1 VDETTKETHRRRA
14 RPTRPGLDQVTP
26 AAGLP
31 PSPGVGV
38 PTDQGADSGPD
49 PVPEGL
55 LDPMGQGDDR
65 AAEAALRPR
74 TLDEYIGQDRMK
86 ANLRV
91 FIRAARERGE
101 HLDHVLLYGPP
112 GLGKTTV
119 AHILAGEMGTPLR
132 STSGPAIERAGDL
145 AAILTNLEGTGI
157 LFIDEIHRLHPALE
171 EILYQAMEDFRID
184 IVIGQG
190 PGARTVKI
198 DLPRFTLVGATTRMG
213 LLTGPLR
220 DRFGIVHH
228 LDFYPVEDLVRIV
241 RRSAGLLGV
250 SIDDGGAAAIGR
262 RSRGTPRIANRLL
275 RRVRDF
281 AQVEADGEITGPVA
295 DRHLER
301 LEVDLYGLDRLDRR
315 ILLTIHE
322 KFDGGPVG
330 LATIAAALGEEAD
343 TIEEIYEPYLMQIGF
358 LDRTARGR
366 RVTPRALEHL
376 KISPS
381 GRTRDGLFREG

>member
-1 VDETTKETHRRRA
+1 MMD
-14 RPTRPGLDQVTP
+14 
-26 AAGLP
+26 
-31 PSPGVGV
+31 
-38 PTDQGADSGPD
+38 
-49 PVPEGL
+49 
-55 LDPMGQGDDR
+55 
-65 AAEAALRPR
+65 
-74 TLDEYIGQDRMK
+74 
-86 ANLRV
+86 NLRV
-91 FIRAARERGE
+91 FNRAARERGE

-119 AHILAGEMGTPLR
+119 AHILAAEMGTPLR

-241 RRSAGLLGV
+241 RRSAGLLSV
-250 SIDDGGAAAIGR
+250 PVDDGGAAAIGR
-262 RSRGTPRIANRLL
+262 RARGTPRIANRLL

-281 AQVEADGEITGPVA
+281 AQVEADGVITGPVA

-301 LEVDLYGLDRLDRR
+301 LEVDRYGLDQLDRR

-330 LATIAAALGEEAD
+330 LATIAAALGEEPD

-376 KISPS
+376 QVRPVRPP
-381 GRTRDGLFREG
+381 GGLFGEG

>member
-1 VDETTKETHRRRA
+1 VDDITKQPPRRPRRPA
-14 RPTRPGLDQVTP
+14 RPPLDPPAPAPQDAPPIAETAHGLE
-26 AAGLP
+26 AAG
-31 PSPGVGV
+31 V
-38 PTDQGADSGPD
+38 D
-49 PVPEGL
+49 L
-55 LDPMGQGDDR
+55 LDPAGQRDDR

-74 TLDEYIGQDRMK
+74 SLDEYIGQERMK

-112 GLGKTTV
+112 GLGKTTI
-119 AHILAGEMGTPLR
+119 AHILATEMGTPLR

-171 EILYQAMEDFRID
+171 EILYQAMEDYRID

-198 DLPRFTLVGATTRMG
+198 ELPRFTLIGATTRMG

-241 RRSAGLLGV
+241 RRSAGLLAV
-250 SIDDGGAAAIGR
+250 PVDEGGAAAIGR
-262 RSRGTPRIANRLL
+262 RARGTPRIANRLL

-281 AQVEADGEITGPVA
+281 AQVEADGVISGAVA

-301 LEVDLYGLDRLDRR
+301 LEVDRYGLDGLDRR
-315 ILLTIHE
+315 ILMTIQE

-330 LATIAAALGEEAD
+330 IATIAAALGEEPD
-343 TIEEIYEPYLMQIGF
+343 TLEEIYEPYLMQIGF

-376 KISPS
+376 HIRP
-381 GRTRDGLFREG
+381 GRPQGGLFGED